1 MKKRLFLSLASLL
14 VLVLGVAS
22 CASPATTPPLT
33 SVTAPTTTAAQPT
46 TTTKAPVAQ
55 GPVYGGTLRKFI
67 GGDFNWLDTN
77 QQASGSDVMG
87 VVTQPLWAGDWTKG
101 PAGGYGT
108 KQTDWGAS
116 NGDSYDLK
124 TGYLAESVKWTVDA
138 ENNRGTI
145 VAQIRQGIRWQQTG
159 SDASKLVAGRQ
170 MTADDVVSTMQR
182 NLSSGSYLSGANPEL
197 LVAEITKSGQ
207 WEVTVKVPL
216 NAMVAAMTRLF
227 TQTYIQP
234 PEVVQKYSNMRDWH
248 NFVGTGA
255 FMLTDYVTGSMVV
268 LTRNPGY
275 WMKDPIGPGKGNQLP
290 YLDFVKLL
298 IIPDVST
305 QKAALVTGKIEFTNG
320 TSTAPIGWEDAGEIA
335 KVNPK
340 LIQKSDPSYQGR
352 GTPMFMRTDK
362 APFNDIR
369 VRKAMMLAVDYKSI
383 SNSLFQGKAEIVT
396 WPYAYTPDYAELYL
410 GLNDPEFPAE
420 GKDLYAYNP
429 TRAKQLLTDAGYP
442 SGFKTELLITSIE
455 ADYYSILKDM
465 YSKVGIDLTFNI
477 VEGNVKNNILSR
489 RAQAACSTG
498 TTGPVN
504 NFWVSTSIWGN
515 SQYNASMINDPVVSK
530 WMAQVQADYPLDIH
544 KSMKDFKE
552 LAKYLVTQA
561 YVVPNAQGSV
571 HTFWQPW
578 LKNYSGE
585 WTMAGNIPMWG
596 QFVWIDE
603 DLKSSL
609 GY

>member
-275 WMKDPIGPGKGNQLP
+275 WMKDPIGPGKGQPTALSRLRQAADHPGRFHAESGACNWQDRIHER
-290 YLDFVKLL
+290 DFDRSDWLGRCGGDRQSESETDTEERPV
-298 IIPDVST
+298 IPGPRHPDVH
-305 QKAALVTGKIEFTNG
+305 ENG
-320 TSTAPIGWEDAGEIA
+320 
-335 KVNPK
+335 
-340 LIQKSDPSYQGR
+340 
-352 GTPMFMRTDK
+352 
-362 APFNDIR
+362 
-369 VRKAMMLAVDYKSI
+369 
-383 SNSLFQGKAEIVT
+383 
-396 WPYAYTPDYAELYL
+396 
-410 GLNDPEFPAE
+410 
-420 GKDLYAYNP
+420 
-429 TRAKQLLTDAGYP
+429 
-442 SGFKTELLITSIE
+442 
-455 ADYYSILKDM
+455 
-465 YSKVGIDLTFNI
+465 
-477 VEGNVKNNILSR
+477 
-489 RAQAACSTG
+489 
-498 TTGPVN
+498 
-504 NFWVSTSIWGN
+504 
-515 SQYNASMINDPVVSK
+515 
-530 WMAQVQADYPLDIH
+530 
-544 KSMKDFKE
+544 
-552 LAKYLVTQA
+552 
-561 YVVPNAQGSV
+561 
-571 HTFWQPW
+571 
-578 LKNYSGE
+578 
-585 WTMAGNIPMWG
+585 
-596 QFVWIDE
+596 
-603 DLKSSL
+603 
-609 GY
+609 